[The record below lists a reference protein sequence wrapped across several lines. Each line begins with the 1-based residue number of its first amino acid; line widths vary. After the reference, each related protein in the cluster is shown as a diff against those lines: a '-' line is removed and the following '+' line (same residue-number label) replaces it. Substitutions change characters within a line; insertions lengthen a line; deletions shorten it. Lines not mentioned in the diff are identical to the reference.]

1 MTPPSAS
8 ARWRQLCHRMG
19 NFSDARTQAWFERL
33 HAAYDEPQRHYH
45 NFTHIADCLRHFDS
59 AATLA
64 HLPQAVE
71 FALWFHDAVY
81 DPQSLTNEEDSAQLA
96 CDCLRSLGELEALEP
111 HVHALILATKHHL
124 APPATDA
131 ALLLDIDLAIIG
143 QPPDA
148 FDRYEAQI
156 REEYAWV
163 PDTTFAKKRAE
174 LLHQFLAR
182 PRLYTTD
189 HFFERF
195 EPSARANL
203 TRSLQKLEALS

>member
-1 MTPPSAS
+1 
-8 ARWRQLCHRMG
+8 MG
-19 NFSDARTQAWFERL
+19 NFSEARIQAWFERL
-33 HAAYDEPQRHYH
+33 HAAYNEPQRHYH

-96 CDCLRSLGELEALEP
+96 CDCLHSLGALETLEP
-111 HVHALILATKHHL
+111 HVHALILATKHHI
-124 APPATDA
+124 ASPATDT
-131 ALLLDIDLAIIG
+131 ALLLDIDLTILG
-143 QPPDA
+143 QPAAA

-174 LLHQFLAR
+174 LLRQFLAR
-182 PRLYTTD
+182 PRLYSTDFFFAQLEQPARTHHTPPAKNTKPRVTTK
-189 HFFERF
+189 
-195 EPSARANL
+195 PAN
-203 TRSLQKLEALS
+203 TFC